1 VNALDTGWSPV
12 PCQHAPQDATGPNT
26 DTGIGKSTAANLHC
40 VTEGTRI
47 KEPEAPE
54 APKVGWWARHTS
66 VATRLAI
73 GILIVTI
80 VSLVGSVVIAVAGSG
95 SDGEELLHERL
106 TSVAGARAA
115 EINAYLQQVEGSL
128 EAMGVGRTA
137 IEGVQGFTAAYE
149 ELDRLT
155 LDDLDAER
163 TDLAGFYL
171 DEFIPRLE
179 AVRGV
184 PVDVLEISSG
194 LNPAA
199 VYLQTAYMARNPLAI
214 DEKMLL
220 TDAED
225 GSTWTDVHKALHP
238 ILRATADRLG
248 FADLYLI
255 EPETRTIVY
264 STDKR
269 IDFATSLDSG
279 PHSGSTLARLA
290 TKTISSGE
298 PGVVFGVDF
307 TTYTPGFD
315 EPTAFATTPLFDG
328 GTLVGVLAVSLSNE
342 VIDEIMAVDWQSGQL
357 GETGEIYL
365 AGPDARMR
373 SDSRAFVEDPSAY
386 LLHVDE
392 LGLATAEEQNQ
403 MRALGTTVLFQDV
416 DSTAVRAAL
425 QGETGFV
432 SDTSYLGEEV
442 YTAYQPLESEEFNWV
457 ILAEQ
462 GRTEVDAPV
471 SDYVRG
477 NVLLTTVIVV
487 ALTFFAVAWASSF
500 VNPLRAISS
509 ALQRI
514 QAGSDDTVV
523 PSRGAREFRV
533 LSGHLNAMVE
543 NLSSRKQAVADALA
557 KKTSVLVAL
566 LPPTVADAVVGGD
579 RRLVETVPH
588 ASVVVLVADGLDELF
603 RSRDTDA
610 NRKLM
615 HSIVDL
621 ADEVAAVNGLE
632 RVKVMGDTYHAVCGV
647 DTPYLDHAPRA
658 VRFASDVRAE
668 VRRLARENGLDLDI
682 SGGVDTGPVTV
693 GLIGNARLIYDL
705 WGETAEHAT
714 VLSGLAA
721 PGEVLVTKDVRD
733 RLPEGGSL
741 VAAGSGDS
749 TAWVAVVSRPD
760 RGAET

>member
-1 VNALDTGWSPV
+1 MVDEAEVVETPTG
-12 PCQHAPQDATGPNT
+12 G
-26 DTGIGKSTAANLHC
+26 
-40 VTEGTRI
+40 
-47 KEPEAPE
+47 
-54 APKVGWWARHTS
+54 KVGWWARHTS
-66 VATRLAI
+66 VATRLAV
-73 GILIVTI
+73 GILIVSI
-80 VSLVGSVVIAVAGSG
+80 VSLVGSVIIAVAGSG
-95 SDGEELLHERL
+95 SDGEDLAHNRL
-106 TSVAGARAA
+106 TSAAGERAA
-115 EINAYLQQVEGSL
+115 EINSYLQQIEASL
-128 EAMGVGRTA
+128 AAMGVGRAA
-137 IEGVQGFTAAYE
+137 IDGVQEFAAAYD
-149 ELDRLT
+149 ELDQLSVDE
-155 LDDLDAER
+155 LEAER
-163 TDLAGFYL
+163 TAIGGFYL
-171 DEFIPRLE
+171 DEFVPRLE

-184 PVDVLEISSG
+184 PVDVLDVSSG
-194 LNPAA
+194 LAPAA
-199 VYLQTAYMARNPLAI
+199 VYLQSAYLADNALPI
-214 DEKMLL
+214 DDKRLV

-225 GSTWTDVHKALHP
+225 GSAWTEVHKALHP
-238 ILRATADRLG
+238 IFRSSADRLG
-248 FADLYLI
+248 FSDIFLI

-264 STDKR
+264 STNKR
-269 IDFATSLDSG
+269 IDFASSLDSG
-279 PHSGSTLARLA
+279 SHSGTTLARLA

-315 EPTAFATTPLFDG
+315 EPTAFAATPLFDG
-328 GTLVGVLAVSLSNE
+328 ETLVGVLAASLSDE
-342 VIDEIMAVDWQSGQL
+342 VIDEIMSVDWKSGQL

-392 LGLATAEEQNQ
+392 LGLATVEEQNQ
-403 MRALGTTVLFQDV
+403 MRALGTTVVFQDV

-425 QGETGFV
+425 QGESGFI

-442 YTAYQPLESEEFNWV
+442 YTAYQPLESGEFDWV

-462 GRTEVDAPV
+462 ERAEVDAPV

-514 QAGSDDTVV
+514 QDGSDNTEV
-523 PSRGAREFRV
+523 PSSGAREFRV

-543 NLSSRKQAVADALA
+543 NLASRKQAVTDALA

-566 LPPTVADAVVGGD
+566 LPPAVADAVVGGD

-588 ASVVVLVADGLDELF
+588 ASVVALVVDGLDELF
-603 RSRDTDA
+603 RTRDTEA
-610 NRKLM
+610 NRDLM
-615 HSIVDL
+615 HTIVDI
-621 ADEVAAVNGLE
+621 ADRVAAVNGLE

-647 DTPYLDHAPRA
+647 ETPYLDHAPRTGFVA
-658 VRFASDVRAE
+658 FDVRAE
-668 VRRLARENGLDLDI
+668 VRRFAQENGLDLDI

-705 WGETAEHAT
+705 WGATAEHAAG
-714 VLSGLAA
+714 VAGVAR
-721 PGEVLVTKDVRD
+721 PGEILVTAEVRD
-733 RLPEGGSL
+733 RLPEGRRL
-741 VAAGSGDS
+741 VAANSGDVS
-749 TAWVAVVSRPD
+749 AWVAVASDSDERS
-760 RGAET
+760 AT

>member
-1 VNALDTGWSPV
+1 MQDT
-12 PCQHAPQDATGPNT
+12 TGPST
-26 DTGIGKSTAANLHC
+26 DPGIGNSTAANLHC
-40 VTEGTRI
+40 VTEGTKI
-47 KEPEAPE
+47 KEPEAAE
-54 APKVGWWARHTS
+54 APKVKKVGWWARHTS

-80 VSLVGSVVIAVAGSG
+80 VSLVGSVIIAVAGSG

-115 EINAYLQQVEGSL
+115 EINAYLQQVEASL
-128 EAMGVGRTA
+128 EAMGVGRMA
-137 IEGVQGFTAAYE
+137 IDGVQDFTAAYE
-149 ELDRLT
+149 ELDQLT

-171 DEFIPRLE
+171 DDFVPRLE

-199 VYLQTAYMARNPLAI
+199 VYLQSAYIARNSLAI

-225 GSTWTDVHKALHP
+225 GSTWTEVHKTLHP
-238 ILRATADRLG
+238 IFRATADRLG

-279 PHSGSTLARLA
+279 PHSGTTLARLA

-307 TTYTPGFD
+307 TTYAPGFD
-315 EPTAFATTPLFDG
+315 EPTAFAATPLFDG
-328 GTLVGVLAVSLSNE
+328 DTLVGVLAASLSNE
-342 VIDEIMAVDWQSGQL
+342 VIDEIMSVDWQSGQL

-425 QGETGFV
+425 AGRVRIRFRHEL
-432 SDTSYLGEEV
+432 LG
-442 YTAYQPLESEEFNWV
+442 
-457 ILAEQ
+457 
-462 GRTEVDAPV
+462 
-471 SDYVRG
+471 
-477 NVLLTTVIVV
+477 
-487 ALTFFAVAWASSF
+487 
-500 VNPLRAISS
+500 
-509 ALQRI
+509 
-514 QAGSDDTVV
+514 
-523 PSRGAREFRV
+523 
-533 LSGHLNAMVE
+533 
-543 NLSSRKQAVADALA
+543 
-557 KKTSVLVAL
+557 
-566 LPPTVADAVVGGD
+566 
-579 RRLVETVPH
+579 
-588 ASVVVLVADGLDELF
+588 
-603 RSRDTDA
+603 
-610 NRKLM
+610 
-615 HSIVDL
+615 
-621 ADEVAAVNGLE
+621 
-632 RVKVMGDTYHAVCGV
+632 
-647 DTPYLDHAPRA
+647 
-658 VRFASDVRAE
+658 
-668 VRRLARENGLDLDI
+668 
-682 SGGVDTGPVTV
+682 
-693 GLIGNARLIYDL
+693 
-705 WGETAEHAT
+705 
-714 VLSGLAA
+714 
-721 PGEVLVTKDVRD
+721 
-733 RLPEGGSL
+733 
-741 VAAGSGDS
+741 
-749 TAWVAVVSRPD
+749 
-760 RGAET
+760 

>member
-1 VNALDTGWSPV
+1 M
-12 PCQHAPQDATGPNT
+12 
-26 DTGIGKSTAANLHC
+26 
-40 VTEGTRI
+40 TEGTKI
-47 KEPEAPE
+47 KEPEAAEVPKAE
-54 APKVGWWARHTS
+54 KVGWWARHTS

-80 VSLVGSVVIAVAGSG
+80 VSLVGSVIVAVAGSG
-95 SDGEELLHERL
+95 SDGEELLHQRL

-115 EINAYLQQVEGSL
+115 EINAYLQQVEASL
-128 EAMGVGRTA
+128 EAMGVGRMT
-137 IEGVQGFTAAYE
+137 IEGVQDFTAAYE
-149 ELDRLT
+149 ELDQLT

-163 TDLAGFYL
+163 TDLAEFYL
-171 DEFIPRLE
+171 SDFVPRLE

-184 PVDVLEISSG
+184 PVDVLEVSSG

-199 VYLQTAYMARNPLAI
+199 VYLQAAYLARNPLTI
-214 DEKMLL
+214 DEKRLL

-225 GSTWTDVHKALHP
+225 GSTWTEVHKTLHP
-238 ILRATADRLG
+238 IFRANADRLG

-279 PHSGSTLARLA
+279 PHSGSTLARL
-290 TKTISSGE
+290 TTRTISSGE

-307 TTYTPGFD
+307 TTYAPGFD

-328 GTLVGVLAVSLSNE
+328 DTLVGVLAASLSNE
-342 VIDEIMAVDWQSGQL
+342 AIDEIMSVDWQSGQL

-373 SDSRAFVEDPSAY
+373 SDSRAFVGDPSAY
-386 LLHVDE
+386 LLRVDE
-392 LGLATAEEQNQ
+392 LGLATDEEQNQ
-403 MRALGTTVLFQDV
+403 MRVLGTTVLFQDV

-442 YTAYQPLESEEFNWV
+442 YTAYQPLESEAFNWV

-462 GRTEVDAPV
+462 ERTEVDAPV
-471 SDYVRG
+471 RDYVRG

-509 ALQRI
+509 ALQSI
-514 QAGSDDTVV
+514 QAGTDDTEV

-543 NLSSRKQAVADALA
+543 NLSSRKEAVADALA

-566 LPPTVADAVVGGD
+566 LPPAVADAVVGGD

-588 ASVVVLVADGLDELF
+588 ASVVVLVVDGLDELF
-603 RSRDTDA
+603 RTRDTEA

-615 HSIVDL
+615 HAIVDI
-621 ADEVAAVNGLE
+621 ADEVGAVDGLE

-668 VRRLARENGLDLDI
+668 VRRFAQEQGLDLDI
-682 SGGVDTGPVTV
+682 SGGVHTGAVTV

-705 WGETAEHAT
+705 WGETAERAA

-721 PGEVLVTKDVRD
+721 PGEVLVTEEVRD

-741 VAAGSGDS
+741 VAADS
-749 TAWVAVVSRPD
+749 DEFSAWVAVASNPD
-760 RGAET
+760 AGVET